1 MKRVSSRDSA
11 MLSLPLRQQLT
22 SLSAFATSHTVRVM
36 RAEIDM
42 VFLVHAYA
50 AAWFLVVPSHWPFY
64 SQPTSTMAVVHAVIN
79 PSIRSAKVSLR
90 GLSQEQRFPG
100 CILGQGSM

>member
-50 AAWFLVVPSHWPFY
+50 AAWFLVVPSHWTLPRTEISWVHSGTRQHVKDFCIQ
-64 SQPTSTMAVVHAVIN
+64 SQVPESQAN
-79 PSIRSAKVSLR
+79 SSL
-90 GLSQEQRFPG
+90 
-100 CILGQGSM
+100 